1 MDLRIVARDRD
12 LVCVS
17 DKAVDKVIGYAVR
30 FEDGSWAN
38 LRSRRYSGSAPGRVF
53 FLTAPPEPDD
63 ASASARR
70 EELGRLV
77 GLSIGAGG
85 GADVVVTATDDQGA
99 IAVGGDTTFADAVEV
114 DGRAGHYR
122 VAWQDPM
129 SAVPELDETAPGRRR
144 PVVRC
149 LVPRRCRLRVDA
161 QGTGHVWI
169 AAPDVELH
177 CVLGGEATLVCEQTV
192 ALDIELRGSGGAF
205 FGRARGRAR
214 MRTSGPGSAIVA
226 GGRLAELDATVAGS
240 GSIVVHAP
248 VGDAVLTNTGS
259 GALSVPS
266 IDHLAELHDGA
277 GPLLAGVP
285 MPADGELYT
294 PPRAALSSA

>member
-53 FLTAPPEPDD
+53 FLTAPPESDD
-63 ASASARR
+63 ASESGRR

-77 GLSIGAGG
+77 ELAIGAGG
-85 GADVVVTATDDQGA
+85 GADVVVTAAGDQGA
-99 IAVGGDTTFADAVEV
+99 VAVSGDTAFADAVEM

-122 VAWQDPM
+122 VAWGDPT
-129 SAVPELDETAPGRRR
+129 SAIAELGQPEPDRR
-144 PVVRC
+144 PVVHC

-161 QGTGHVWI
+161 QGGGHIWI
-169 AAPDVELH
+169 AAPDVDLR
-177 CVLGGEATLVCEQTV
+177 CVMGGEATLVCEQT
-192 ALDIELRGSGGAF
+192 AELDIELTGSGGAF

-214 MRTSGPGSAIVA
+214 MRTRGPGSAIVA
-226 GGRLAELDATVAGS
+226 GGRLTELDATVAGS
-240 GSIVVHAP
+240 GSIIVHAP
-248 VGDAVLTNTGS
+248 VGEAVLTNTGS

-266 IDHLAELHDGA
+266 TDHLAELHDGA
-277 GPLLAGVP
+277 GPLLAGVA
-285 MPADGELYT
+285 MPADGELHT